1 MNGVQELPIM
11 RQTRDKSSDMVREYI
26 RDASLFRD
34 NASERVG
41 L

>member
-1 MNGVQELPIM
+1 MNGVQELAIM
-11 RQTRDKSSDMVREYI
+11 KQTRHKSSDMLRKYI

-34 NASERVG
+34 NASARVG